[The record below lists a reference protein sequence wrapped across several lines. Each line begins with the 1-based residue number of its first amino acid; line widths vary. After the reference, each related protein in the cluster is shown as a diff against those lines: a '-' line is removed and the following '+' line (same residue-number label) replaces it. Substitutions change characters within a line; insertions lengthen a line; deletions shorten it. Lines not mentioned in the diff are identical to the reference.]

1 VASVRASAEDSIA
14 AARQRMAARERE
26 RESTAEAAER
36 LRREDGASLAAAQ
49 ARLRAADAAS
59 LGRLRGVMARYRRGE
74 YVPEAELEAAFRAL
88 DDVPL

>member
-1 VASVRASAEDSIA
+1 LLP
-14 AARQRMAARERE
+14 QP
-26 RESTAEAAER
+26 
-36 LRREDGASLAAAQ
+36 Q

-59 LGRLRGVMARYRRGE
+59 LGRLREVMARYRRGE